1 METSEKLFLS
11 FTMRKGFELS
21 NRIVF
26 APVYL
31 NLKAESAEFRHFYM
45 ERAQGG
51 AGLIIAPVPTLGG
64 LTDLYTSSFRIAA
77 QKLIAECRE
86 YGTWIIP
93 QVFSGVGDWVDTMD
107 TEEIACLPAAF
118 AQCAEKLKGIGF
130 PGMEIH
136 GAHHSFFM
144 HLLSPPINHR
154 NDCYNGT
161 LEARARVQ
169 VETVR
174 AIKSRVGA
182 DFSLFYRMSAAD
194 LLPGGFMIE
203 EAKLVAVMLQ
213 AAGLDCLDISVGGTG
228 LNQGTECPDHT
239 HAEACFSPYF
249 GAVKQAVN
257 IPVIGVGRINSGES
271 AETVISRG
279 KADLV
284 ALGRQ
289 LVADPYWPLK
299 VKEQRECGIVPMDEW
314 FKRIPKRRHVE
325 EIRT

>member
-1 METSEKLFLS
+1 METIEKLFSS
-11 FTMRKGFELS
+11 FKIREGFELC

-31 NLKAESAEFRHFYM
+31 NLKADSNVFRSFYV
-45 ERAQGG
+45 ERARGG
-51 AGLIIAPVPTLGG
+51 TGLIIAPVPTPGG
-64 LTDLYTSSFRIAA
+64 LTDLYTSSFRVAA
-77 QKLIAECRE
+77 QRLIAECRE

-93 QVFSGVGDWVDTMD
+93 QVFSGVGDWVNTMSK
-107 TEEIACLPAAF
+107 EEIAKLPASF
-118 AQCAEKLKGIGF
+118 AQCAEKLKQIGF

-136 GAHHSFFM
+136 GAHHSLFM

-154 NDCYNGT
+154 ADCYNGT
-161 LEARARVQ
+161 LNARARIQ
-169 VETVR
+169 SETVK
-174 AIKSRVGA
+174 AIKSRVGS

-203 EAKLVAVMLQ
+203 EAKVVGVMLQ
-213 AAGLDCLDISVGGTG
+213 TAGLDCLDISVGGTG

-249 GAVKQAVN
+249 GAVKKALD
-257 IPVIGVGRINSGES
+257 IPLIGVGRITSGES
-271 AETVISRG
+271 AESILCRN

-299 VKEQRECGIVPMDEW
+299 VKEQRECGIVPMADW
-314 FKRIPKRRHVE
+314 YKCVPRKNPVYN
-325 EIRT
+325 